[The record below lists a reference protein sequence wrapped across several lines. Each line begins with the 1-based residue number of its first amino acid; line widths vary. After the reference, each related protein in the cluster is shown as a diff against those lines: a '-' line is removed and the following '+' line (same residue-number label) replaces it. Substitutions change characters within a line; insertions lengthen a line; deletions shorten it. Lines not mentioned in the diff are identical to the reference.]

1 MDRYIFFAQVV
12 SELELALE
20 EHNHAFRFPTMA
32 TLSPANEIYQRV
44 VVLRSFNSDV
54 HEMRIYTDT
63 RSQKWIHLQ
72 QNPSAH
78 LCFYDPKTQLQIR
91 AKVHCKVIKDDPTQ
105 VDLFNTFT
113 EEQRVNYQTRLAPGA
128 EIASKEVQHGQN
140 AYFGVINAYVQ
151 KYDILQL
158 AGKKTKRLL
167 IKNPGRKE
175 SLSWLVP

>member
-20 EHNHAFRFPTMA
+20 EHAHAFRFPTLA
-32 TLSPANEIYQRV
+32 TISQQHDISQRV
-44 VVLRSFNSDV
+44 VVLRSFNSDL

-72 QNPSAH
+72 QKPAAH

-91 AKVHCKVIKDDPTQ
+91 AKVHCKVIKDHPTHE
-105 VDLFNTFT
+105 DLFSAFT
-113 EEQRVNYQTRLAPGA
+113 EDQRLNYQTLLAPGDG
-128 EIASKEVQHGQN
+128 IPSKDIQYGQK

-151 KYDILQL
+151 QYDILQL
-158 AGKKTKRLL
+158 AGKMTKRLL

-175 SLSWLVP
+175 SLSWVVP